1 MMFRIRI
8 AVLCG
13 CVLALAGTAHAD
25 FITHDDGTTVTT
37 VFSET
42 YENQTVGAVPTD
54 ANVSPGPGTWDN
66 VSYSGV
72 GGNIVDVVN
81 DAFPGAAEGSKYLQL
96 TRPFDGS
103 AVVTRNVG
111 AITTGS
117 VHAEFM
123 VYSESDSVMFNAS
136 ADGGNGMNAGTILAL
151 DPLSNGTLQKL
162 TGGYGDLGLLQ
173 AAGGGNMTYAS
184 DQWQKWEF
192 DFEMDTDTYV
202 VTIDG
207 VASEVTA
214 LVQTGRTL
222 SYMGSR
228 LHQGATA
235 YLDAVPAVPAVAA
248 VPEPASI
255 LLLGLGCLL
264 LFGTRKNHRS

>member
-8 AVLCG
+8 AALCG

-66 VSYSGV
+66 VSYSGA

-81 DAFPGAAEGSKYLQL
+81 DAFPGAAEGSKYLKL
-96 TRPFDGS
+96 ARPFDGS

-136 ADGGNGMNAGTILAL
+136 ADGGGEGMNAGTIMAL
-151 DPLSNGTLQKL
+151 DPLSDGTLQKL
-162 TGGYGDLGLLQ
+162 TGVYGDLGLLQ

-184 DQWQKWEF
+184 GDWQKWEF
-192 DFEMDTDTYV
+192 DIDMDADSYV
-202 VTIDG
+202 LTIDG
-207 VASEVTA
+207 APSAVTA
-214 LVQTGRTL
+214 LNQTGRTM
-222 SYMGSR
+222 SYLGTRM
-228 LHQGATA
+228 HQGATA
-235 YLDAVPAVPAVAA
+235 YLDAVP
-248 VPEPASI
+248 EPSTV
-255 LLLGLGCLL
+255 LLISLSLVGLVVSGRR
-264 LFGTRKNHRS
+264 RK